1 MSGKGRR
8 LRIDSQRKSKRDA
21 TKNALPEDAV
31 IADLSQQVPNNSY
44 GAPVLFYVD
53 KPFTCIDCG
62 KNEIWTAQQQQWYYE
77 VAKGSLYA
85 TAVRCR
91 SCRKN
96 HNAVH
101 SGNGDPN
108 PIKHLGTLIKRVQ
121 SAIATAL
128 AEAGFVFVS
137 KSLLPIK
144 RSFALDYSRG
154 DLFLTCWYDRQNAT
168 LILEML
174 DNAANCTRVTSIP
187 MNVPRSGP
195 QVLDRISEFADEV
208 IRYLVSLPP
217 AGPAG

>member
-21 TKNALPEDAV
+21 TKFALPEGAV

-44 GAPVLFYVD
+44 GAPVLFYID
-53 KPFTCIDCG
+53 KPFACIGCG

-91 SCRKN
+91 SCRKD
-96 HNAVH
+96 HAAVH

-121 SAIATAL
+121 SAIATAI

-137 KSLLPIK
+137 KSMLPIK
-144 RSFALDYSRG
+144 GSFALDYSQG
-154 DLFLTCWYDRQNAT
+154 DLFLTCWYDRPNAT
-168 LILEML
+168 LIAEVL
-174 DNAANCTRVTSIP
+174 DNAANCTQVARVP
-187 MNVPRSGP
+187 MIAPHSQS

-208 IRYLVSLPP
+208 IQYLVSLPP
-217 AGPAG
+217 AGDAG

>member
-21 TKNALPEDAV
+21 TKFALPEGAV

-44 GAPVLFYVD
+44 GAPVLFYID

-121 SAIATAL
+121 SAL
-128 AEAGFVFVS
+128 AAAISEAGFVFVS
-137 KSLLPIK
+137 RSMLPIK
-144 RSFALDYSRG
+144 GSFALDYSRG
-154 DLFLTCWYDRQNAT
+154 DLFLACWYDRQNAT
-168 LILEML
+168 LIAEVL
-174 DNAANCTRVTSIP
+174 DNAANCTQVARVSMHATHS
-187 MNVPRSGP
+187 
-195 QVLDRISEFADEV
+195 QTQLLDRISEFADELLQ
-208 IRYLVSLPP
+208 YLVSLPP
-217 AGPAG
+217 ASDAG